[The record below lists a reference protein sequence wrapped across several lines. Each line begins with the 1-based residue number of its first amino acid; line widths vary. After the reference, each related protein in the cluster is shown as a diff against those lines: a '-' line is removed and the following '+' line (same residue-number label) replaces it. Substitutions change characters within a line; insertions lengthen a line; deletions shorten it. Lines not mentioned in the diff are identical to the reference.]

1 MKFYYVYI
9 IQCMDSSFYTGI
21 TNNLEK
27 RINEHNDGIDK
38 NSYTYNRRPV
48 VLKWYE
54 KFTNP
59 TEAITFEK
67 KIKGWSRKKKGTIIE
82 GRWNDLPALS
92 KNYTEQG
99 LRQAQT
105 DKTIK

>member
-59 TEAITFEK
+59 NEAITFEK
-67 KIKGWSRKKKGTIIE
+67 KIKGWSRKKKEAIIE

-105 DKTIK
+105 DNLA

>member
-1 MKFYYVYI
+1 
-9 IQCMDSSFYTGI
+9 MDSSFYTGI

-82 GRWNDLPALS
+82 ITNAPVKPVNIRVIKGLS
-92 KNYTEQG
+92 IEDSFLVLIT
-99 LRQAQT
+99 
-105 DKTIK
+105 